1 MPKDRNEN
9 VQDINQG
16 NKNVEL
22 YYGKVFYDYNLK
34 ERLFIIADIK
44 ERIVEKGPFQNVF
57 LQECE
62 YMNTLIEEITRS
74 LFELD

>member
-1 MPKDRNEN
+1 MFVLE
-9 VQDINQG
+9 
-16 NKNVEL
+16 
-22 YYGKVFYDYNLK
+22 
-34 ERLFIIADIK
+34 DIK

-62 YMNTLIEEITRS
+62 YMNALIKEITRS